1 MTDDTSP
8 QEFPYF
14 PASTSPPR
22 PEPPPAATSPAVT
35 IAMRSDGTQY
45 SYAKFPWTGAAE
57 LAVNLIVEGTHG
69 LKEIAEQCHVS
80 VQAIYAWRQHPD
92 FKQRVE
98 EYRAKYSEAVF
109 ELGISR
115 VETRVAAQHD
125 RWIRMQRLIEARGQ
139 DIEMA
144 AVAGGN
150 TGLLTRY
157 QKVLGSGE
165 DARIVDVF
173 EFDAALVREL
183 RELEK
188 EASVQMG
195 QRLERKQTE
204 IVWDGDWSK
213 LTGEQ
218 RTRLVG
224 TLEEIAYGGDVEAI
238 KAARLEAGVFEAET
252 PETGA
257 QEPV

>member
-1 MTDDTSP
+1 
-8 QEFPYF
+8 
-14 PASTSPPR
+14 
-22 PEPPPAATSPAVT
+22 
-35 IAMRSDGTQY
+35 MRSDGTQY

-98 EYRAKYSEAVF
+98 EYRAKYAEAVF

-115 VETRVAAQHD
+115 VETRVAAQNE
-125 RWIRMQRLIEARGQ
+125 RWLRMLRLIEARAQ

-150 TGLLTRY
+150 TGMMAHSR
-157 QKVLGSGE
+157 KMLGSGPMATE
-165 DARIVDVF
+165 IDVF
-173 EFDAALVREL
+173 EFDAALLKEI

-188 EASVQMG
+188 EASVQLG

-218 RTRLVG
+218 RTRLVS
-224 TLEEIAYGGDVEAI
+224 TLEEIAYGGDAEAI
-238 KAARLEAGVFEAET
+238 KAARLEAGVFEVEVDLT
-252 PETGA
+252 PVSGEMPP